1 MCCRYYILPKAVEWD
16 PIREEAEHAR
26 VMRRFLETGA
36 ELVCAGEARPTDVV
50 PVLASNREGG
60 RSVFPMRWGFR
71 LEGTKPTLLINAR
84 AETAAQKP
92 TFRDAWAAHRCA
104 IPASGYYE
112 WHRTSACSAG
122 NLPAFS
128 PESAESAMQN
138 AKRKMQNDGT
148 EAGKRAASIKYAV
161 SDPDTPIIW
170 LCGLYRIEHGLP
182 VFVILTREPGS
193 ELAEIHDRM
202 PLILP
207 WDAAQAWIDPKQRP
221 EELLPQAVTKLK
233 ALKAG

>member
-50 PVLASNREGG
+50 PVLATDREGG
-60 RSVFPMRWGFR
+60 KSVFPMRWGFR
-71 LEGTKPTLLINAR
+71 LEGAKPTLLINAR

-92 TFRDAWAAHRCA
+92 TFREAWADHRCA
-104 IPASGYYE
+104 VPASGYYE
-112 WHRTSACSAG
+112 WKQATSVGAVIG
-122 NLPAFS
+122 RP
-128 PESAESAMQN
+128 PEGEAPEMQN
-138 AKRKMQNDGT
+138 AKCKVQNDGT
-148 EAGKRAASIKYAV
+148 EAGKRSASIKYAI

-170 LCGLYRIEHGLP
+170 LCGLYRIENGLP
-182 VFVILTREPGS
+182 VFVILTREPG
-193 ELAEIHDRM
+193 EKLAEIHDRM

-207 WDAAQAWIDPKQRP
+207 AEAARAWVDPKQRP
-221 EELLPQAVTKLK
+221 EELLPLAVTQLN